1 MITNNVRLTIDSN
14 KRAEY
19 LSFIDD
25 LVNKSLKDKGN
36 LLYAHYQDINDEN
49 QYLILE
55 HWENQ
60 AALDAYSKTDHL
72 LNFKNHIGEYVTKK
86 PEIVVFKN

>member
-1 MITNNVRLTIDSN
+1 MITNNVRLTIDPN

-36 LLYAHYQDINDEN
+36 LSYAHYQDVNDEN

-55 HWENQ
+55 HWESQ
-60 AALDAYSKTDHL
+60 AALDAHSKTDHL
-72 LNFKNHIGEYVTKK
+72 INFQNHIGEYVTKK
-86 PEIVVFKN
+86 PEILVFKN